1 MLRVI
6 HYDPKSDK
14 VEFGNQ
20 SLIHKWKSEDA
31 SLIWVDIH
39 GISHE
44 EEHRLLKESFN
55 INSLAIADAQRDRHP
70 PKIEFFDNYFFLL
83 LKGLDAHTST
93 INFSTIQIALFA
105 GKRFLVTR
113 RAHES
118 LSLDKGWKEVQNG
131 SLNFS
136 QGLNHVAYRISRL
149 ITDRYTPIVLDLEKQ
164 LEELEESMFQNPNDD
179 LLELLLSNNR
189 NLKKLRRI
197 LTYQKGL
204 FDQLAKKKE
213 VHFSK
218 NDQHEYTDIFEHL
231 DRLASL
237 SSLYQELTLDLLNG
251 YISLSSH
258 KLNKIIKVLTI
269 VTVVLLPLTL
279 LAGIYGMNFESMPE
293 LKTPNGYYIVLGVM
307 GFTAVVLIIFF
318 RKIKW
323 L

>member
-1 MLRVI
+1 MVRVM
-6 HYDPKSDK
+6 HYDPASDK
-14 VEFGNQ
+14 TGFGDQ
-20 SLIHKWKSEDA
+20 SLIDQWKSEEA
-31 SLIWVDIH
+31 SLIWVDISGMNH
-39 GISHE
+39 DE
-44 EEHRLLKESFN
+44 ECNLLTKCFD

-83 LKGLDAHTST
+83 LKGLDANTST
-93 INFSTIQIALFA
+93 IDFTTIQIALFI

-113 RAHES
+113 RASES
-118 LSLDKGWKEVQNG
+118 VSLDKGWKEVQNG
-131 SLNFS
+131 SLKLS
-136 QGLNHVAYRISRL
+136 QGLNHIAYRVSRL

-164 LEELEESMFQNPNDD
+164 LEQLEESMFNDPNDD
-179 LLELLLSNNR
+179 LLEQLVSNNR

-204 FDQLAKKKE
+204 FDELAKRKE
-213 VHFSK
+213 SHLSD

-279 LAGIYGMNFESMPE
+279 IAGIYGMNFESMPE
-293 LKTPNGYYIVLGVM
+293 LKTPNGYHIVLEIMGFIVLG
-307 GFTAVVLIIFF
+307 LIIFF

>member
-1 MLRVI
+1 MLPVI
-6 HYDPKSDK
+6 HYDPASEKTSFGDK
-14 VEFGNQ
+14 
-20 SLIHKWKSEDA
+20 SLIDQWKSEEA

-39 GISHE
+39 GIKPDE
-44 EEHRLLKESFN
+44 ECDLLKEYFG
-55 INSLAIADAQRDRHP
+55 INPLAISDAQRDRHP
-70 PKIEFFDNYFFLL
+70 PKVEFFDNYYFLL
-83 LKGLDAHTST
+83 LKGLDANTST
-93 INFSTIQIALFA
+93 IDFTTIQIALFV
-105 GKRFLVTR
+105 GKRFLITR
-113 RAHES
+113 RASES
-118 LSLDKGWKEVQNG
+118 LSIDKGWKEVQNG
-131 SLNFS
+131 LLNFS
-136 QGLNHVAYRISRL
+136 GGLNHIAYRLSRL
-149 ITDRYTPIVLDLEKQ
+149 VTDRYTPIVIDLEKQ
-164 LEELEESMFQNPNDD
+164 LEELEEAMFEDPNDD
-179 LLELLLSNNR
+179 LLEQLVSNNR

-204 FDQLAKKKE
+204 FDELAKRKE
-213 VHFSK
+213 SHLSE
-218 NDQHEYTDIFEHL
+218 NDHHEFTDIFEHL

-293 LKTPNGYYIVLGVM
+293 LKTPNGYYIVLAIM
-307 GFTAVVLIIFF
+307 GFIVATLIVFF